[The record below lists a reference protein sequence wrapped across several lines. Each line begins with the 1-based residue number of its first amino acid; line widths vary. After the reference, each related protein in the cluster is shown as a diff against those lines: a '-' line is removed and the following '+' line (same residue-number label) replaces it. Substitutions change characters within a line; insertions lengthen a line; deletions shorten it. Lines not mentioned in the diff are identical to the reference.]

1 MFAKHPT
8 RHWWTRWWF
17 RWVVLLVIVLR
28 VVNAMGF
35 RAKHAP
41 FINAVRAFN
50 KQILNPAMLHLAG
63 HSHWY
68 AARVEHVGRRS
79 GRTYATPVMA
89 EPIPG
94 GFVVPL
100 PYGTDVDWC
109 QNLLAAGGGVIQEEG
124 VRYTVGEPEIVET
137 KTLERELPAILRRL
151 SHVYGITHF
160 LRVKIVP
167 KLGSVPA
174 AAPTAAD

>member
-1 MFAKHPT
+1 
-8 RHWWTRWWF
+8 
-17 RWVVLLVIVLR
+17 
-28 VVNAMGF
+28 
-35 RAKHAP
+35 
-41 FINAVRAFN
+41 
-50 KQILNPAMLHLAG
+50 
-63 HSHWY
+63 
-68 AARVEHVGRRS
+68 
-79 GRTYATPVMA
+79 
-89 EPIPG
+89 
-94 GFVVPL
+94 VPL

-124 VRYTVGEPEIVET
+124 VRYTVGEPEIVEM

-160 LRVKIVP
+160 LRVKILP